1 MNERSLTINCNQASS
16 PLSESFRRGVSCARW
31 TSLTPSDSS
40 FAITQKA
47 DAVMTPGNSLKKS
60 NSVGKMKILALARNL
75 FWKNG
80 YNGVSMRDLA
90 RAYGC
95 QPANLYNHFKTKESI
110 LFEVLLE
117 EMEQIIRPISHLQE
131 QDDGDPL
138 SQLRFIISSHLR
150 ITLSHRRSAKM
161 LFDVALGNLSHADR
175 KIIISMRDTYDSII
189 RKVIQRGQ
197 EKGIFLSHN
206 EKLVGFMIS
215 SMITRSRIWFHPR
228 KGVTI
233 NELADFIFQFALR
246 GLLMADGVQA
256 GFGDSGISEQFECK
270 DPHKHPAIR
279 RKAT

>member
-1 MNERSLTINCNQASS
+1 
-16 PLSESFRRGVSCARW
+16 
-31 TSLTPSDSS
+31 
-40 FAITQKA
+40 
-47 DAVMTPGNSLKKS
+47 
-60 NSVGKMKILALARNL
+60 
-75 FWKNG
+75 
-80 YNGVSMRDLA
+80 MRDLA

-131 QDDGDPL
+131 EDDGDPV

-161 LFDVALGNLSHADR
+161 LFDVALGNLSQADR
-175 KIIISMRDTYDSII
+175 KVIISMRDAYDNII

-197 EKGIFLSHN
+197 KKGIFLSHDQ
-206 EKLVGFMIS
+206 KLVGFMIS

-233 NELADFIFQFALR
+233 KELADFIFQFALR
-246 GLLMADGVQA
+246 GLLMTDGMQA
-256 GFGDSGISEQFECK
+256 GFSDLGISEQSGSK
-270 DPHKHPAIR
+270 DLPEYPAIR
-279 RKAT
+279 RRSTGKRFNPKII

>member
-1 MNERSLTINCNQASS
+1 M
-16 PLSESFRRGVSCARW
+16 
-31 TSLTPSDSS
+31 SLTPSDSS
-40 FAITQKA
+40 FVITQKA
-47 DAVMTPGNSLKKS
+47 DTVMTTNNSLKKS
-60 NSVGKMKILALARNL
+60 NSVGKKRILTLARNL

-117 EMEQIIRPISHLQE
+117 EMEQIIRPISHLKE
-131 QDDGDPL
+131 EDDGDPL

-161 LFDVALGNLSHADR
+161 LFDVALGNLSQADR
-175 KIIISMRDTYDSII
+175 KVIISMRDAYDNII

-197 EKGIFLSHN
+197 EKGIFLSHDQ
-206 EKLVGFMIS
+206 KLVGFMIS

-233 NELADFIFQFALR
+233 SELADFIFQFALR
-246 GLLMADGVQA
+246 GLLIADGMQA
-256 GFGDSGISEQFECK
+256 EFSDSGLSGQSETK
-270 DPHKHPAIR
+270 DSPKYPVMGR
-279 RKAT
+279 RTMGKRFNPKSI